1 MGRNNLTCVD
11 RAARVT
17 CGENSMMV
25 SLGKERFHYFTVNQL
40 RLRYA
45 SCKATENSTHFL
57 ISTSLDSCGTQ
68 RNETE
73 DYLIFWNEVLADA
86 LIIDGVVTR
95 SHDIKMPFYCRYSRK
110 KLMSLAFTPQRIYF
124 GNETGYGSF
133 TFNLDFYGNSSF
145 ATPLTEQDYPLSLAL
160 NEFVYLQY
168 SVASTADLVIMAE
181 NCKATKDA
189 SFYSWPQ
196 YTFLQNGCPTDST
209 LEYNYSPT
217 RHYQQFKIRTHRF
230 WNDYDIVYFHCE
242 LLACHHNSPDS
253 RCSKGC
259 IKNKRKRREVTRDV
273 GDQEEST
280 NKIILTGGPVVF
292 EVAKEDKPLDHRRA
306 KSK

>member
-1 MGRNNLTCVD
+1 ML
-11 RAARVT
+11 
-17 CGENSMMV
+17 V

-124 GNETGYGSF
+124 GNES
-133 TFNLDFYGNSSF
+133 
-145 ATPLTEQDYPLSLAL
+145 
-160 NEFVYLQY
+160 
-168 SVASTADLVIMAE
+168 
-181 NCKATKDA
+181 
-189 SFYSWPQ
+189 
-196 YTFLQNGCPTDST
+196 
-209 LEYNYSPT
+209 
-217 RHYQQFKIRTHRF
+217 
-230 WNDYDIVYFHCE
+230 
-242 LLACHHNSPDS
+242 
-253 RCSKGC
+253 
-259 IKNKRKRREVTRDV
+259 
-273 GDQEEST
+273 
-280 NKIILTGGPVVF
+280 ILTSYITLFKLGC
-292 EVAKEDKPLDHRRA
+292 D
-306 KSK
+306 